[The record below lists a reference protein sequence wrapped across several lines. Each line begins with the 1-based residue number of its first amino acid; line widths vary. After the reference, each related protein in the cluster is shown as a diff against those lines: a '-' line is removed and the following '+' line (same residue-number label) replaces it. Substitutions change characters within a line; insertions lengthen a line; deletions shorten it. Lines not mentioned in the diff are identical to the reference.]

1 MSRLRECFAP
11 HWLSIQT
18 ALFPWLEEE
27 LGPLTEKQQQFVQT
41 LEVIRVEAHSPT
53 RHARP
58 TSQGSRGRHV
68 RRRLLDPHRRRW
80 LILVLTRLRRV
91 CDHAVAS
98 VHETVIQKTH
108 HDRLVGHLSRDS
120 TAIAARE
127 KPATKDKP
135 PAPAPR
141 KRGRPKKGEE
151 RPHEP
156 TRLQRQG
163 TMTTPEML
171 ADLPTACDVGT
182 KKNSKGY
189 KLSGKSRSCHRGTAV
204 HQGEP
209 S

>member
-41 LEVIRVEAHSPT
+41 LEVIRVEDHIPRRVRMPGRPRKDRAAVARAFVAKAVYDLPT
-53 RHARP
+53 
-58 TSQGSRGRHV
+58 T
-68 RRRLLDPHRRRW
+68 RRLLDRLATDRP
-80 LILVLTRLRRV
+80 LRRICGWETRRQV
-91 CDHAVAS
+91 PSESLFSHAFDEFATTQLPLR

-141 KRGRPKKGEE
+141 KRGTTEE
-151 RPHEP
+151 GRGAP
-156 TRLQRQG
+156 
-163 TMTTPEML
+163 
-171 ADLPTACDVGT
+171 
-182 KKNSKGY
+182 
-189 KLSGKSRSCHRGTAV
+189 SRAHASAAAGHHDHAGDAR
-204 HQGEP
+204 
-209 S
+209 